1 MGGRD
6 HVKNTLT
13 DMNKHRNDLSQKD
26 VDVADALML
35 VNEYYQRGYEFL
47 PVDIQKSHAHKY
59 LPENGKIRL
68 PFSSLPGIGANAAD
82 SIMQARDRTEIYSI
96 DQLQQ
101 EAKMSKSVLEIL
113 ERNGALKG
121 LSKTNQLSMF

>member
-1 MGGRD
+1 M
-6 HVKNTLT
+6 H
-13 DMNKHRNDLSQKD
+13 
-26 VDVADALML
+26 
-35 VNEYYQRGYEFL
+35 
-47 PVDIQKSHAHKY
+47 
-59 LPENGKIRL
+59 
-68 PFSSLPGIGANAAD
+68 
-82 SIMQARDRTEIYSI
+82 ARDRTEIYSI